1 MLLVPAELTTVQIVQ
16 SDITQLSISNTDITT
31 ISLQTNDIT
40 VLQNISATLNAAS
53 LSLSNDIPENIA
65 RTGSSGSS
73 SAVSRADHI
82 HSLANTLLDGGNY

>member
-1 MLLVPAELTTVQIVQ
+1 MLLVPAEITTVQIAQ

-40 VLQNISATLNAAS
+40 VLQNVSATLNAAS
-53 LSLSNDIPENIA
+53 LSLSSDIPQDVA
-65 RTGSSGSS
+65 RTGSAGSS

>member
-1 MLLVPAELTTVQIVQ
+1 MLLVPAEITTVQILQ

-40 VLQNISATLNAAS
+40 VLQNVSATLNAAS
-53 LSLSNDIPENIA
+53 LSLSSDIPQDIA
-65 RTGSSGSS
+65 RTGSAGSS

-82 HSLANTLLDGGNY
+82 HSIANTLLDGGNY